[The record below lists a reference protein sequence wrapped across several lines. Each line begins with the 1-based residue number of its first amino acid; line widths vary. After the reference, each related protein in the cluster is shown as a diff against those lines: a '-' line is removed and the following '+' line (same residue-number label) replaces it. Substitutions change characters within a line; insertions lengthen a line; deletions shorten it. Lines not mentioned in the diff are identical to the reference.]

1 MHGYLLQCFISLYR
15 LFTAVVYLAFLGL
28 VVLLLVSVFIA
39 QATASYN
46 SVQAIADQMA
56 NYSSARLLTQ
66 TSSML
71 PMLLFSQIMFN
82 SAFKH

>member
-1 MHGYLLQCFISLYR
+1 M
-15 LFTAVVYLAFLGL
+15 YLAFFGL

-39 QATASYN
+39 QITASYN
-46 SVQAIADQMA
+46 SVQAIAGDIA

-71 PMLLFSQIMFN
+71 PMLLLNFIKVN
-82 SAFKH
+82 